1 MGVAHR
7 RQHGVARAG
16 IQQRVAGN
24 VQMAARRA
32 PPTAGQAAMF
42 APDPP
47 SWMVTVAGVS
57 LPLARGAVAHATAS
71 VIMSLDASN
80 HLHAAAVR
88 LA

>member
-1 MGVAHR
+1 
-7 RQHGVARAG
+7 
-16 IQQRVAGN
+16 
-24 VQMAARRA
+24 
-32 PPTAGQAAMF
+32 MF

-57 LPLARGAVAHATAS
+57 LPLARGAVAHAPAS